1 MSKYAQGI
9 YTIKNLKKYVGKRQP
24 HYRSSWE
31 FTFCLFCD
39 QNPSVINWASE
50 PFMIPYRHP
59 FTGKNTVYIP
69 DFLIFYVDKNQVQHR
84 EVIEIKPSKETTM
97 ENARSTRDRAAVA
110 VNLAK
115 WSAARAWCQQQ
126 GLVFRVVSEND
137 IYVQTKNK

>member
-9 YTIKNLKKYVGKRQP
+9 YTIKNLEKYVGKKQP

-69 DFLIFYVDKNQVQHR
+69 DFLILYVDKNQVQHR

-110 VNLAK
+110 VNWAK

-137 IYVQTKNK
+137 IYVQTKK

>member
-1 MSKYAQGI
+1 
-9 YTIKNLKKYVGKRQP
+9 
-24 HYRSSWE
+24 
-31 FTFCLFCD
+31 
-39 QNPSVINWASE
+39 
-50 PFMIPYRHP
+50 MIPYRHP

-110 VNLAK
+110 VNWAK

-137 IYVQTKNK
+137 IYVQTKK